1 MHYLDCREQ
10 IQHRTGDIPLA
21 YYYVDE
27 KTSPRYRMPMHWHRE
42 TEIIRIVRGSLR
54 LYLDHAEFLAGPGD
68 LVCIGSGVIHG
79 GDPENCIYECIVY
92 DPQAMAA
99 DLSPLKQS
107 IRTVQRNNLLIPH
120 DLVASDKNFAMA
132 CHQLFELG
140 HNGFSGQ
147 EMALWAAVFS
157 FISGQLRSMKG
168 SQVQSVS
175 EKTWEKA
182 EQLKPA
188 LEYIEQHFN
197 QPISLDTLAAL
208 SGFSP
213 RYFCR
218 YFRTIVHRTPI
229 DYLNYYR
236 AEYAARYLSGS
247 EMNVAEVA
255 ALCGYADSST
265 FIKQFRHYKGV
276 TPKQYKLQTLHDA

>member
-27 KTSPRYRMPMHWHRE
+27 KTSPRYRMPIHWHRE
-42 TEIIRIVRGSLR
+42 TEIIRIVRGHLR

-79 GDPENCIYECIVY
+79 GDPEECVYECIVY
-92 DPQAMAA
+92 DPQAMLG
-99 DLSPLKQS
+99 DPLPLKQAV
-107 IRTVQRNNLLIPH
+107 RTIQRNNLLISNSLICA
-120 DLVASDKNFAMA
+120 DEDFARSSR
-132 CHQLFELG
+132 QLFALGSSGLIGHEVELW
-140 HNGFSGQ
+140 S
-147 EMALWAAVFS
+147 AVFS
-157 FISGQLRSMKG
+157 FISGQLRNMEY

-175 EKTWEKA
+175 ERTWEKS

-188 LEYIEQHFN
+188 LEYIEKHFN
-197 QPISLDTLAAL
+197 QPITLDTLAAL

-236 AEYAARYLSGS
+236 VEYAARYLSGS

-276 TPKQYKLQTLHDA
+276 TPKQYELQAGRGA